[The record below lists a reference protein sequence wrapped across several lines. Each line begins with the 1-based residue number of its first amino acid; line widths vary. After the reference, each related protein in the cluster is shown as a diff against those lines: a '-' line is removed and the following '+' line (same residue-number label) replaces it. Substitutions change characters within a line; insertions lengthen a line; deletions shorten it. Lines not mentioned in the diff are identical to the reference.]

1 MQVIWQQRVEEVAQ
15 ERLAGNIFAA
25 FNTNVDVVVHLTE
38 ENVQGLS
45 NDPQVCLSTVRE
57 LNAEEIWEVE
67 TENDF
72 VAVIRDA
79 LGQGKSFYV
88 ILNNMDLLD
97 WLEEKFPVR
106 NESMGGQAGIIA
118 NQMAALG
125 ANSIVYTSLLSPK
138 QGSMFFPQVKVPVVS
153 DKLQVKNV
161 MDSVRTQDH
170 TKVNWIFEYGKGEQ
184 FEIDGQVIRTPR
196 ANRVI
201 LATRP
206 EGVVMGFSEEM
217 RDHLPELGQ
226 QLDVAFMAG
235 FHYAPTQVDEL
246 QSYLEYS
253 MNCIRRLKENNK
265 KLRFHFEYV
274 PMNDTTAERAMLT
287 AVAEEIQSFGINENE
302 IKRVLRILG
311 FERECSAIEE
321 HERAYCLYEGAR
333 CIMEALGFQRIQ
345 IHNLGYYV
353 VLLKKPYDVSPE
365 HVRSACLYAS
375 SVNAIKAKYGGYVPF
390 DRVQEAASIKLSDI
404 GMEQVKGFAEE
415 MRQAGWDIPADF
427 EQEGIADLGDHYV
440 LVVPAHVIPN
450 PVSTVG
456 MGDTISSSAYA
467 YEWKP
472 VCAQAK

>member
-1 MQVIWQQRVEEVAQ
+1 MQAIWQQRVKEVAQ
-15 ERLAGNIFAA
+15 AKLAGNIFAA

-38 ENVQGLS
+38 DNVQGLCTDS
-45 NDPQVCLSTVRE
+45 QVCLSTVRG

-88 ILNNMDLLD
+88 VLNNMNLLD

-106 NESMGGQAGIIA
+106 KESMGGQAGIIA

-138 QGSMFFPQVKVPVVS
+138 QGSMFFPEVKVPVVNGG
-153 DKLQVKNV
+153 LHVKNV
-161 MDSVRTQDH
+161 MDSVRSQDL

-184 FEIDGQVIRTPR
+184 FEIDGQVIHTPR

-217 RDHLPELGQ
+217 VPYLPALGE

-235 FHYAPTQVDEL
+235 FHYAPTEVDEL
-246 QSYLEYS
+246 QAYLKHS
-253 MNCIRRLKENNK
+253 MDCIRQLKQNND
-265 KLRFHFEYV
+265 KLRLHFEYV
-274 PMNDTTAERAMLT
+274 PMNDTNAEKAMLT

-311 FERECSAIEE
+311 FERECNAIEE
-321 HERAYCLYEGAR
+321 HERAYCLYKGAQR
-333 CIMEALGFQRIQ
+333 IMEALGFKRIQ
-345 IHNLGYYV
+345 LHNLGYYV
-353 VLLKKPYDVSPE
+353 VLLKKPYNVCPE

-375 SVNAIKAKYGGYVPF
+375 AVNAIKAKYGGYVPY
-390 DRVQEAASIKLSDI
+390 DKVKEAGDIPLSEI
-404 GMEQVKGFAEE
+404 GLQQLKGFAEE
-415 MRQAGWDIPADF
+415 MRREGWDIPATF
-427 EQEGIADLGDHYV
+427 EQDGIADLGEHYV
-440 LVVPAHVIPN
+440 LVVPAHVVPN

-467 YEWKP
+467 YEWNP
-472 VCAQAK
+472 VCTHSR